1 MKVKSKKPGK
11 QRKAL
16 YTAKNHQRSNLLTT
30 RLADFLRETY
40 GIKRVPVKKGDSVRV
55 TRGEFKNFEGTI
67 LEVITKTQRVKIKE
81 CVFEK
86 ADGTQF
92 NPPIH
97 VSNLII
103 TKFADE
109 KKMDPWRAKLIQRK
123 TGFIAEELITAP
135 KKGKQDKEKE
145 EDYT

>member
-16 YTAKNHQRSNLLTT
+16 FNAKNHQRSKLLTT
-30 RLADFLRETY
+30 RLADFLRESY
-40 GIKRVPVKKGDSVRV
+40 GIKRVPIKVGDSVRV
-55 TRGEFKNFEGTI
+55 TRGEFNNFEGTV
-67 LEVITKTQRVKIKE
+67 LEVLTKRQRVKIKE

-97 VSNLII
+97 VSNLLI

-123 TGFIAEELITAP
+123 TGFISEEFLVAP
-135 KKGKQDKEKE
+135 KKGKQKKED
-145 EDYT
+145 DYT